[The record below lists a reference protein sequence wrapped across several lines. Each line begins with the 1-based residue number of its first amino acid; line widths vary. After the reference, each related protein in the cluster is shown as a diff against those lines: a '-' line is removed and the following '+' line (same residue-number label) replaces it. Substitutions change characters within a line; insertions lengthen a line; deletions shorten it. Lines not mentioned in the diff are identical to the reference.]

1 MNADQPVP
9 GVPGDGLIRLRLDI
23 SYDGRDFSGWAK
35 QTDLRTVQGELERIL
50 GHLFGAAIDVTCA
63 GRTDAGVHARGQVAH
78 TDVPEGVGAGLE
90 LRRVNRA
97 LPDDIR
103 LKGMALAPAGFD
115 ARFSA
120 LWRRY
125 TYRVCDG
132 QFGPDP
138 LDRRVT
144 LRWTRPLDLE
154 RMNEA
159 ARALLGEHDFAAFC
173 RHREGGT
180 SIRELQSL
188 LWERAPDGIA
198 VMTVKADAFCHSM
211 VRSLVGVLLPVGD
224 GRRPVSWPGQVL
236 ESRARHSAVTVMKA
250 HALVLE
256 EVAYPADSQMLARQS
271 RTRMLRTL
279 PERP

>member
-23 SYDGRDFSGWAK
+23 AYDGRDFSGWAK
-35 QTDLRTVQGELERIL
+35 QTELRTVQGELERIL
-50 GHLFGAAIDVTCA
+50 GHLFGAPIDVTCA

-78 TDVPEGVGAGLE
+78 TDVPAGVGASLE

-103 LKGMALAPAGFD
+103 LNGMTVAPPGFD

-132 QFGPDP
+132 LFGPDP
-138 LDRRVT
+138 LDRHVT

-154 RMNEA
+154 QMNEA
-159 ARALLGEHDFAAFC
+159 AQVLLGEHDFAAFC
-173 RHREGGT
+173 RHRERGT

-188 LWERAPDGIA
+188 RWGRTGDDIA
-198 VMTVKADAFCHSM
+198 EMSVKADAFCHSM

-224 GRRPVSWPGQVL
+224 GRRPVSWPGEVL
-236 ESRARHSAVTVMKA
+236 ARRARHSAVTVMPA
-250 HALVLE
+250 HGLVLE

-271 RTRMLRTL
+271 RTRTLRTL
-279 PERP
+279 SERP